1 MVGIAPR
8 PSTGHSS
15 FQEQGAGPILKASSW
30 VTCWRL
36 PVLSLK
42 VSNGSTEIGSPV
54 QFFFQLYFPGSMCD
68 YPIPW
73 HGGLCLAMG
82 LPLQLFGPEGY
93 RGTGNLLLYH
103 LPPPPPLLPG
113 AASGKQDEEPPAVPS
128 HPLRGDDHCHHPVHQ
143 PGCPGVPAL
152 RGGHSGQ
159 HNTQPA
165 QLLVSPC
172 GELKDWGVPDR
183 EVGEGVAGDSL
194 RELIWV
200 SMRIAVF
207 AKLQGVRQG
216 LSDV

>member
-1 MVGIAPR
+1 MGAQKSDLQCSFFFSCIFQAPCVTI
-8 PSTGHSS
+8 PSPGMAGCAWPWGCPSS
-15 FQEQGAGPILKASSW
+15 FL
-30 VTCWRL
+30 
-36 PVLSLK
+36 
-42 VSNGSTEIGSPV
+42 
-54 QFFFQLYFPGSMCD
+54 
-68 YPIPW
+68 
-73 HGGLCLAMG
+73 GL
-82 LPLQLFGPEGY
+82 
-93 RGTGNLLLYH
+93 RGIEERATSCSIIFLH
-103 LPPPPPLLPG
+103 LLLPG

-200 SMRIAVF
+200 SMRIAIF